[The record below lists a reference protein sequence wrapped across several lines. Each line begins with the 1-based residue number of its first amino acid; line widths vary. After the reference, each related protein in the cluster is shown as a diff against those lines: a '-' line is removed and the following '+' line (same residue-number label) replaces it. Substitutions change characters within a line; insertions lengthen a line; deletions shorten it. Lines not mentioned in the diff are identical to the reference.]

1 MSRLS
6 LNCLLACVCLHLK
19 YVYVAEVCYKIVFH
33 HQLSQRQEE
42 DILMLQQQEKKR
54 KENKRKNK
62 RI

>member
-42 DILMLQQQEKKR
+42 DILMLQQQKR
-54 KENKRKNK
+54 K
-62 RI
+62 